1 MEENGIKEIN
11 VVWTDSGIMKV
22 ATGYTKEAGLRN
34 LEREIGTIC
43 RKIAVQVAEGKTE
56 AQYRITDANVDK
68 YLGPMKHFA
77 EELLERDQ
85 VGVAT
90 GLAWTAVGGD
100 ILFIEATAVRGK
112 GKLSLTGQ
120 LGDVMKES
128 AQAALTYARA
138 HADAQGIAPDY
149 FETHDIHIHVPAGAI
164 PKDGPSAGITMTSA
178 IISMITGRPVKR
190 NVAMTGEVTL
200 RGDVLP
206 IGGVKEKVLAARAA
220 KISTVILPKLNERDM
235 IDVPEPIKRDM
246 QFHFVE
252 HVEEV
257 LKLALLDRS
266 AAEQRTTDRAGRESN
281 PLAGPEPAPAGGS
294 Y

>member
-1 MEENGIKEIN
+1 
-11 VVWTDSGIMKV
+11 
-22 ATGYTKEAGLRN
+22 
-34 LEREIGTIC
+34 
-43 RKIAVQVAEGKTE
+43 
-56 AQYRITDANVDK
+56 
-68 YLGPMKHFA
+68 MKHFA

-100 ILFIEATAVRGK
+100 ILFIEALAVKGK
-112 GKLSLTGQ
+112 GKLVLTGQ

-138 HADAQGIAPDY
+138 HADEQNIPADY

-164 PKDGPSAGITMTSA
+164 PKDGPSAGITMTTA

-220 KISTVILPKLNERDM
+220 KINTIVMPKLNERDL

-246 QFHFVE
+246 QFYFVE

-257 LKLALLDRS
+257 LKIALLDRN
-266 AAEQRTTDRAGRESN
+266 AADQKTTERSGRESK
-281 PLAGPEPAPAGGS
+281 PLPEPEPAPPVAEVPVAQPG
-294 Y
+294 